1 MFPQIALLHYF
12 SWVSNIHVCVCE
24 CVCVCVCVYTTSSL
38 SCLSVDGHLHC
49 FHILAI
55 VNSAAVNIGMHVSF
69 QTRGFVFSRYVF
81 RSGISGLYGSS
92 VCSCLR
98 NIHIVLHIECINLL
112 FHQQCTRVPSSLHTL
127 QHLFFIGFLMMAILS
142 SVRWY
147 FIGVLIYICLITKNV
162 EHLFMCLL
170 SICVFFGEMSIQVFW
185 PFFDWIV
192 FFFSFSFN

>member
-1 MFPQIALLHYF
+1 MFSQMALLHYF
-12 SWVSNIHVCVCE
+12 SQVSHIPVCVCE

-38 SCLSVDGHLHC
+38 SCLSVDGYLYC

-55 VNSAAVNIGMHVSF
+55 VNSAAMNVGMHVSF

-81 RSGISGLYGSS
+81 RSGISGSYGSS

-142 SVRWY
+142 SVR
-147 FIGVLIYICLITKNV
+147 
-162 EHLFMCLL
+162 
-170 SICVFFGEMSIQVFW
+170 
-185 PFFDWIV
+185 
-192 FFFSFSFN
+192 